1 MVHSIDFSEV
11 PLLLEPVLA
20 MISYK
25 RYISLAVGVHRQNG
39 VIPALRCS
47 GNKLDGIA

>member
-11 PLLLEPVLA
+11 PFLLEPVLA

-25 RYISLAVGVHRQNG
+25 SYISLAIGVHRQNG

-47 GNKLDGIA
+47 GNTLDGIT

>member
-1 MVHSIDFSEV
+1 MVHSVDFSEV

-39 VIPALRCS
+39 VIPARRCS
-47 GNKLDGIA
+47 GKKLDRIA